1 MASPRDFAASIA
13 TCRFSF
19 SFFWPINSL
28 SSCGRSFNSNDE
40 SSSTGAADTRRSR
53 FGVRLGLLLAAAID
67 SDSRTKCE
75 TAQSLMRTESKS
87 CRQDSLSYLFIICHS
102 ERSAVVIPILKPLLI
117 RSLNL
122 FHSEPKTVVVPS
134 FKPLS
139 FQAQKLL
146 SFRAKRGTC
155 FSPVSCTP
163 PTTADSSR
171 QDRAVRNDNVFWLY
185 RILPSLSDRPECAI
199 LRGLDFT
206 LRGFLWQSTL
216 KF

>member
-122 FHSEPKTVVVPS
+122 FHSEPKPS
-134 FKPLS
+134 
-139 FQAQKLL
+139 
-146 SFRAKRGTC
+146 SFRALNHCHSKPKNCCHSERSEEPAFRRYPAHRRRQRIPHGKTAP
-155 FSPVSCTP
+155 FGM
-163 PTTADSSR
+163 TTFFGCIEYSHRCLTAPSVPSY
-171 QDRAVRNDNVFWLY
+171 AVWISHCEAFY
-185 RILPSLSDRPECAI
+185 GSQP
-199 LRGLDFT
+199 
-206 LRGFLWQSTL
+206 
-216 KF
+216 

>member
-122 FHSEPKTVVVPS
+122 FHSEPKPS
-134 FKPLS
+134 
-139 FQAQKLL
+139 
-146 SFRAKRGTC
+146 SFRALNHCHSKPKNCCHSERSEELLFAGILH
-155 FSPVSCTP
+155 
-163 PTTADSSR
+163 TAGDS
-171 QDRAVRNDNVFWLY
+171 
-185 RILPSLSDRPECAI
+185 
-199 LRGLDFT
+199 
-206 LRGFLWQSTL
+206 GFLTARPRRSE
-216 KF
+216 